1 MFFLSAYVTTG
12 KVSEQPDKVGD
23 SEGKKR
29 ELIDG

>member
-12 KVSEQPDKVGD
+12 KVSEQPEKVGD